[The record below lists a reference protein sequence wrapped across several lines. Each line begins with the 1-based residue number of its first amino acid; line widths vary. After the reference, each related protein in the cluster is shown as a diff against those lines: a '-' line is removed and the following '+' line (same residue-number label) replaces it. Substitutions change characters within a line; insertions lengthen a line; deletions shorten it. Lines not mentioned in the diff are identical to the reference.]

1 MSKESDIL
9 EFERWIKKVSKQK
22 RIKVG
27 YMKIRKVIG
36 VFIPVEGESVGS
48 EIKCEV
54 EERKS

>member
-1 MSKESDIL
+1 M
-9 EFERWIKKVSKQK
+9 SKQK

>member
-1 MSKESDIL
+1 MSEDSDIV
-9 EFERWIKKVSKQK
+9 EFERWIKSVSERK

-48 EIKCEV
+48 EIKGEV
-54 EERKS
+54 EER